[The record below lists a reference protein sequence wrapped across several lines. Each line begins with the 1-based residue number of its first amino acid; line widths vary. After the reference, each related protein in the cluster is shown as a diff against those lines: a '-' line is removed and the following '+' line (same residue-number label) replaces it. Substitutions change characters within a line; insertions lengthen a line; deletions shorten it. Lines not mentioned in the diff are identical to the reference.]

1 MTINTVT
8 TVTTV
13 TVLRRLLPVEREEVS
28 VPLCLSLHWH
38 ANQGK
43 SHDQYMYMYRREPIS
58 YTLFYKTVRGSA
70 PFEGKTF

>member
-1 MTINTVT
+1 MSIVTMT

-28 VPLCLSLHWH
+28 VPLCLSLHWY

-43 SHDQYMYMYRREPIS
+43 SHDHHMTNTCTCTGVSR
-58 YTLFYKTVRGSA
+58 
-70 PFEGKTF
+70 